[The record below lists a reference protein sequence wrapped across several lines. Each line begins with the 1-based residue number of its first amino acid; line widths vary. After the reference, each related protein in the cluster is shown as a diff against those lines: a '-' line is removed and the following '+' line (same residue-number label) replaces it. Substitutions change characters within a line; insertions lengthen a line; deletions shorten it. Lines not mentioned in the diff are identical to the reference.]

1 MAIFGTAVT
10 TAVATS
16 VTEVYTPTSGG
27 VQQNPTIENTGT
39 VAFFLGSSSVTAA
52 TGLKVAP
59 GAQVTLQGTEEAIYA
74 ITSSVVGQAVTGL
87 ATVVSVV

>member
-1 MAIFGTAVT
+1 M
-10 TAVATS
+10 
-16 VTEVYTPTSGG
+16 
-27 VQQNPTIENTGT
+27 
-39 VAFFLGSSSVTAA
+39 TAA